1 MYITER
7 LDKETARDYA
17 LRVIKDNI
25 IRVELVPGSMV
36 SEKEISAELGLSRTP
51 VREALI
57 ELSKSQIVEI
67 FPQRGSMVSLIDY
80 SLVDEAHFVR
90 VVMEKAIVE
99 LACEMIKEEDFIGLE
114 ENLMLQEF
122 YVDSPAPFKLLELDN
137 EFHMKLYQICNKM
150 QCYEMV
156 RSMSV
161 HFDRVRSLSLS
172 TVKENR
178 TVKDHRAIA
187 NAIKERNAEEAKRII
202 EKHISRYVVDEQGIY
217 EKYPNYFKKEP
228 MNRLVVNV

>member
-17 LRVIKDNI
+17 LRIIKDNI
-25 IRVELVPGSMV
+25 IRIELEPGSMV
-36 SEKEISAELGLSRTP
+36 SEKEIAIELGLSRTP

-67 FPQRGSMVSLIDY
+67 FPQKGSMVSLIDY
-80 SLVDEAHFVR
+80 NLVEEAYFAR

-99 LACEMIKEEDFIGLE
+99 LACKNIKEQDFMGLE

-122 YVDSPAPFKLLELDN
+122 YLDYPAPFKLLELDN

-150 QCYEMV
+150 QCYEMI

-161 HFDRVRSLSLS
+161 HFDRVRSLSLT
-172 TVKENR
+172 TVKDLK
-178 TVKDHRAIA
+178 TVKDHRAITE
-187 NAIKERNAEEAKRII
+187 AIKQNNPELAKQII
-202 EKHISRYVVDEQGIY
+202 EKHISRYVIDEEAIC
-217 EKYPNYFKKEP
+217 EKYPQYIK
-228 MNRLVVNV
+228 R